1 MPAGLRGLHTATPR
15 GTTTATTI
23 PPLYNPFIMNIMKPW
38 SFVVVLMMAPYFNA
52 EKRRGAKNLEKD
64 TPFPQPTTEALI

>member
-1 MPAGLRGLHTATPR
+1 
-15 GTTTATTI
+15 
-23 PPLYNPFIMNIMKPW
+23 MNIMKPW

-52 EKRRGAKNLEKD
+52 EKRRGAKNLEKEGQEG